1 MCEEGQCWVLLFV
14 AGAIFGEVEASLF
27 VAGAALGD
35 WDDSPSAKRCIF
47 Q

>member
-1 MCEEGQCWVLLFV
+1 MKRIN
-14 AGAIFGEVEASLF
+14 AGCYFSWQAQYFGEVEASLF